1 MPMSTD
7 RGLPEMAVN
16 AAQLYREEVFTD
28 RRVGTIRKLVP
39 VRADG
44 SDDTTREP
52 VFEGQTSL
60 LTPAG
65 SLPLTFEIEAGTLA
79 QAVEKFADAARAAL
93 DQTLQ
98 ELEEIRREAASS
110 IVVPGRGS
118 PGLGGISGLGGLP
131 GGGKIRMP

>member
-1 MPMSTD
+1 MSTD
-7 RGLPEMAVN
+7 SGLPEMTVN

-44 SDDTTREP
+44 SDDTTREL

-65 SLPLTFEIEAGTLA
+65 SLPLTFEIEARTLA

-93 DQTLQ
+93 DQTLR
-98 ELEEIRREAASS
+98 ELEEIRREATSS
-110 IVVPGRGS
+110 IVVPGRGR
-118 PGLGGISGLGGLP
+118 PGMGGLSGLGGLP